1 MTKKKKI
8 NYIILIF
15 VLTVIIFTVYSK
27 NILIKIIN
35 YLPENFVSIIRVI
48 YNIELNSKRI
58 NNDYNIKFLPETQFI
73 NLDFKKIPLN
83 IFSKENSAGYYDKL
97 ISKNLNTFNIDI
109 WKNYIFIA
117 TYEGK
122 IFYKDINSIDDKNI
136 NFQEIITNKK
146 NFKILDS
153 LIDNDNFYISATKK
167 VSDCEI
173 LNIHKAKINLNKL
186 EFKTVFSSNTCN
198 KFIQSGRIQKI
209 SNNRILIATAA
220 DILLNENEID
230 LKPQDNLS
238 YWGKILVLNENN
250 NSVQIFSKGHR
261 NILGLYA
268 DNNIIL
274 STENGPRGG
283 DEINRIIY
291 NKNYGCP
298 IASYGTPYNSGSKTN
313 YKKNHNEYYEPIFTF
328 IPSIGISE
336 IIKLDNNFAKE
347 WEDNFLIG
355 SLNDKHLLRVKFND
369 SFKKVLY
376 IEKIFI
382 NERIRD
388 IKYYDKKKIIFLAL
402 ENTGSLGIIKNAIP

>member
-291 NKNYGCP
+291 NKNYGWP

>member
-1 MTKKKKI
+1 MNKKKI
-8 NYIILIF
+8 IKYFLLIAT
-15 VLTVIIFTVYSK
+15 LTIIIFFISSK
-27 NILIKIIN
+27 NILLKIIN
-35 YLPENFVSIIRVI
+35 YLPENFVSIIRFV
-48 YNIELNSKRI
+48 YNNELNSKRI
-58 NNDYNIKFLPETQFI
+58 NNDYNIKFIPETQYI

-83 IFSKENSAGYYDKL
+83 IFSKNNSAGYYDKL
-97 ISKNLNTFNIDI
+97 ISKNLKTFNIDI

-117 TYEGK
+117 TNEGK

-136 NFQEIITNKK
+136 NFLEIISNREHY
-146 NFKILDS
+146 KILDS
-153 LIDNDNFYISATKK
+153 LIDNDNFYISATNK
-167 VSDCEI
+167 VSNCEMLSI
-173 LNIHKAKINLNKL
+173 NKAKINLNKL
-186 EFKTVFSSNTCN
+186 EFKTIFSSNTCN
-198 KFIQSGRIQKI
+198 KFVQSGRIQKI

-238 YWGKILVLNENN
+238 YWGKILILNENN

-291 NKNYGCP
+291 NKNYGWP
-298 IASYGTPYNSGSKTN
+298 IASYGAPYNSGSKTN
-313 YKKNHNEYYEPIFTF
+313 YKKNHNEYYEPIYSFV
-328 IPSIGISE
+328 PSIGISE

-376 IEKIFI
+376 LEKIFI

-388 IKYYDKKKIIFLAL
+388 IKYYNQKKIIFLAL
-402 ENTGSLGIIKNAIP
+402 ENTGSLGIIKNANP